1 MVSTSSID
9 KKIADGPRLSYT
21 IARLDRVVSKY
32 LTEHL
37 KALDITLPQFTAL
50 SVLASKSNLSNA
62 KLAERS
68 FMKPQSA
75 NIILQDLQSNQWIEK
90 KPDPTHGRRILVTVT
105 DLGLMKL
112 AECNKVVEAL
122 EQKMLQGIDI
132 NLAYLIRNNLDI
144 MVNNLKSG
152 E

>member
-105 DLGLMKL
+105 DLGLLKL